1 MQNERL
7 LKIMDPISK
16 EGGHAFNLKLAKK
29 CIKPIFTGGRNKLG
43 FNVPKFL
50 PNLCR
55 GIIREV
61 KSSPLDICILRIYTI
76 TQYSVHN

>member
-1 MQNERL
+1 
-7 LKIMDPISK
+7 MDPISK
-16 EGGHAFNLKLAKK
+16 ETGHAFNLKLAKK

-43 FNVPKFL
+43 FNVPNFL

-61 KSSPLDICILRIYTI
+61 DLFVIILLHIIFLIWGTFHY
-76 TQYSVHN
+76 

>member
-1 MQNERL
+1 
-7 LKIMDPISK
+7 MDPISK
-16 EGGHAFNLKLAKK
+16 ETGRAFNLKLAKK

-55 GIIREV
+55 GIVREV
-61 KSSPLDICILRIYTI
+61 DLWLIIHLYIIFWLKIWGTF
-76 TQYSVHN
+76 

>member
-1 MQNERL
+1 
-7 LKIMDPISK
+7 MDPISK

-55 GIIREV
+55 GIVREV
-61 KSSPLDICILRIYTI
+61 KE
-76 TQYSVHN
+76 

>member
-1 MQNERL
+1 
-7 LKIMDPISK
+7 MDPISK
-16 EGGHAFNLKLAKK
+16 ERGHAFNLKLAKK

-61 KSSPLDICILRIYTI
+61 KSSPFDIRILR
-76 TQYSVHN
+76 V